1 MNKGEL
7 RGKTASAGVGGG
19 QGQVTGYDH
28 AQNMV

>member
-1 MNKGEL
+1 MNKGKL